1 MRSLTRSSLVRNNR
15 KWLDAFSFAAFA
27 AMAVTAPV
35 SSPIQAQEFAIT
47 HCEGACP
54 EYASSAIANRAKIV
68 VHHVFAAGLNSD
80 TGLAD
85 WVAYRLTKDAV
96 GVASLLPRSWQPDR
110 LVAFSDAAEP
120 IDINSSVYSLADIAS
135 TGNPYYG
142 SEREIPTTS
151 ESRARL
157 APITSFANTPYWS
170 DLNNLTN
177 MVPMPTPLRTGPWLQ
192 LEQALNEY
200 VVNVEELNVVSG
212 PLFLINQPL
221 SSLAASGVELAPA
234 AFYKVVATRGGSVA
248 FVFWENLPQQA
259 SFCEQTASLEELE
272 RMTGLVMFPG
282 RDLPESTPLLAGLG
296 CK

>member
-1 MRSLTRSSLVRNNR
+1 MRNLTRANLC
-15 KWLDAFSFAAFA
+15 WLNPLAVIVATVFSAS
-27 AMAVTAPV
+27 V
-35 SSPIQAQEFAIT
+35 SAQDFAIT

-54 EYASSAIANRAKIV
+54 QYASDIDASRAKVV
-68 VHHVFAAGLNSD
+68 VHHVFAAGMNRD

-110 LVAFSDAAEP
+110 LIKFSDAAEP
-120 IDINSSVYSLADIAS
+120 VDINSSVYSLADIAS

-142 SEREIPTTS
+142 GDREVPSVST
-151 ESRARL
+151 SRARL

-177 MVPMPTPLRTGPWLQ
+177 MVPMPNPLRVGAWLQ
-192 LEQALNEY
+192 LEQALNEF
-200 VVNVEELNVVSG
+200 VVNAEELYVVSG

-221 SSLAASGVELAPA
+221 NTLAVTGAELSPA
-234 AFYKVVATRGGSVA
+234 AYYKVVVAKSGVQA
-248 FVFWENLPQQA
+248 FVFPENLPQQA
-259 SFCEQTASLEELE
+259 SFCGQKANLDELE
-272 RMTGLVMFPG
+272 HMTGLMLLPG
-282 RDLPESTPLLAGLG
+282 RDLPESAKLLEGLG

>member
-1 MRSLTRSSLVRNNR
+1 MRSLTQTSLN
-15 KWLDAFSFAAFA
+15 WLNSLLLKPFASVA
-27 AMAVTAPV
+27 AMAIAAPLL
-35 SSPIQAQEFAIT
+35 AQDIAIT

-54 EYASSAIANRAKIV
+54 QYASSAVANRAKIV

-110 LVAFSDAAEP
+110 LVKFSDAAEP

-142 SEREIPTTS
+142 SERELPGAN

-177 MVPMPTPLRTGPWLQ
+177 MVPMPAPLRVGPWLQ
-192 LEQALNEY
+192 LEQALNAF
-200 VVNVEELNVVSG
+200 VVNAEDVNVVSG

-221 SSLAASGVELAPA
+221 NSLAATGVELAPA
-234 AFYKVVATRGGSVA
+234 AYYKVVATKAGSVA
-248 FVFWENLPQQA
+248 FVFAESLPQQA
-259 SFCEQTASLEELE
+259 SFCDQKANLEELE
-272 RMTGLVMFPG
+272 RMTGLILFPG
-282 RDLPESTPLLAGLG
+282 RDLPESAALLAGLG